1 MRAFLN
7 ADISKWDVSRVTD
20 MNSIFANTIFNCD
33 ISKWD
38 VSTVIDMDDM
48 LMGAEKINK
57 ELCGAG
63 WVHS

>member
-1 MRAFLN
+1 
-7 ADISKWDVSRVTD
+7 
-20 MNSIFANTIFNCD
+20 MNSMFANTIFNCD
-33 ISKWD
+33 ISKWE

-48 LMGAEKINK
+48 LMGAEKIDK